1 MGRNTK
7 KLKRKK
13 RKKKFKINQ
22 QEMTMDYEYQSWDC
36 NSSQASGEPEYLLVE
51 AASNDYVPDNANKAN
66 PSVPGRAPRLPDHML
81 SPEDLARRNRRR
93 ARNREAAN
101 RQRDRRNAKVDKLQ
115 SEIDHLK
122 LDGTKLREE
131 NSNLKAEIEQLKFQ
145 LQLKQTS
152 MSQPAQPQMVAVQQ
166 PVGFSGNQPV
176 LVNTMEPG
184 QLTPTAFF
192 VGTPVFTTATNMA
205 QSQHFQF
212 PSGNKV
218 ERLSSSSLE
227 YLKVL

>member
-1 MGRNTK
+1 
-7 KLKRKK
+7 
-13 RKKKFKINQ
+13 
-22 QEMTMDYEYQSWDC
+22 MDYEYTEYQSWDG

-51 AASNDYVPDNANKAN
+51 AANSDYVPDNGNKAN
-66 PSVPGRAPRLPDHML
+66 PSVPGRAPRLPDNLL
-81 SPEDLARRNRRR
+81 SPEELARRNRRR

-115 SEIDHLK
+115 KEIDHLK
-122 LDGTKLREE
+122 SDGNNLRDE
-131 NSNLKAEIEQLKFQ
+131 NVSLKAEIEQLKFQ
-145 LQLKQTS
+145 LQLKCTQ
-152 MSQPAQPQMVAVQQ
+152 QQPQHMVAVQQ

-212 PSGNKV
+212 PAGNKV
-218 ERLSSSSLE
+218 ERLSSSSLD

>member
-1 MGRNTK
+1 
-7 KLKRKK
+7 
-13 RKKKFKINQ
+13 
-22 QEMTMDYEYQSWDC
+22 MTNNNMDYEYQSWDG
-36 NSSQASGEPEYLLVE
+36 NSSQASGDPEYLLVE
-51 AASNDYVPDNANKAN
+51 AVNSDYIPDNGNKAN

-115 SEIDHLK
+115 NEIDNLK
-122 LDGTKLREE
+122 TDGNKLREE
-131 NSNLKAEIEQLKFQ
+131 NVNLKAEIEQLKFQ
-145 LQLKQTS
+145 LQLKQ
-152 MSQPAQPQMVAVQQ
+152 SQQPQMVAVHHQQQ
-166 PVGFSGNQPV
+166 PVAFGNQPV
-176 LVNTMEPG
+176 LVNTMEPTG

-212 PSGNKV
+212 PAGNKV

>member
-1 MGRNTK
+1 
-7 KLKRKK
+7 
-13 RKKKFKINQ
+13 
-22 QEMTMDYEYQSWDC
+22 MDYEYQSWDG
-36 NSSQASGEPEYLLVE
+36 SSQASGEPEYLLVE
-51 AASNDYVPDNANKAN
+51 AAASDYVPDNGNKAN

-81 SPEDLARRNRRR
+81 SPEELARRNRRR

-115 SEIDHLK
+115 NEINQMK
-122 LDGTKLREE
+122 SDGTKLREE
-131 NSNLKAEIEQLKFQ
+131 NANLKAEIEQLKFQ

-152 MSQPAQPQMVAVQQ
+152 IPQSQPQMVAMQQ
-166 PVGFSGNQPV
+166 PVGFAGNQPV

-212 PSGNKV
+212 PAGNKV

>member
-1 MGRNTK
+1 
-7 KLKRKK
+7 
-13 RKKKFKINQ
+13 
-22 QEMTMDYEYQSWDC
+22 
-36 NSSQASGEPEYLLVE
+36 
-51 AASNDYVPDNANKAN
+51 
-66 PSVPGRAPRLPDHML
+66 ML

-115 SEIDHLK
+115 NEIDHLK
-122 LDGTKLREE
+122 SDGTKLREE

-152 MSQPAQPQMVAVQQ
+152 MSQSQPQMVAVQQ
-166 PVGFSGNQPV
+166 PVNFAGNQPV

-212 PSGNKV
+212 PAGNKV

>member
-1 MGRNTK
+1 MG
-7 KLKRKK
+7 
-13 RKKKFKINQ
+13 
-22 QEMTMDYEYQSWDC
+22 DYEYTEYQSWDGK
-36 NSSQASGEPEYLLVE
+36 SSQASGEPEYLLVE
-51 AASNDYVPDNANKAN
+51 AANSDYVPDNGNKAN

-115 SEIDHLK
+115 NEIDHLK
-122 LDGTKLREE
+122 SDGTKLREE

-145 LQLKQTS
+145 FQLKQTQS
-152 MSQPAQPQMVAVQQ
+152 QPQMVAVQQ
-166 PVGFSGNQPV
+166 PVNFAGNQPV

-212 PSGNKV
+212 PAGNKV
-218 ERLSSSSLE
+218 ERLSSSSLD

>member
-22 QEMTMDYEYQSWDC
+22 QEMTMDYEYQSWDG

-115 SEIDHLK
+115 K
-122 LDGTKLREE
+122 
-131 NSNLKAEIEQLKFQ
+131 EIEQLKFQ
-145 LQLKQTS
+145 LQLKCTQ
-152 MSQPAQPQMVAVQQ
+152 QQPQHMVAVQQ
-166 PVGFSGNQPV
+166 PVGMTGNQPV
-176 LVNTMEPG
+176 PVNTMEQG

-212 PSGNKV
+212 PTGNKV

-227 YLKVL
+227 YLKVLNLMNHQL

>member
-1 MGRNTK
+1 
-7 KLKRKK
+7 
-13 RKKKFKINQ
+13 
-22 QEMTMDYEYQSWDC
+22 MDYEYQSWDG
-36 NSSQASGEPEYLLVE
+36 SQASGEPEYLLVE
-51 AASNDYVPDNANKAN
+51 AASSSDYVPDNGNKAN

-115 SEIDHLK
+115 NEIDHLK
-122 LDGTKLREE
+122 SDGTKLREE

-145 LQLKQTS
+145 LQLKQTQS
-152 MSQPAQPQMVAVQQ
+152 QPQMVAVQQ
-166 PVGFSGNQPV
+166 PVNFAGNQPV

-212 PSGNKV
+212 PAGNKV

>member
-1 MGRNTK
+1 
-7 KLKRKK
+7 
-13 RKKKFKINQ
+13 
-22 QEMTMDYEYQSWDC
+22 MTNNNMDYEYTEYQSWDG

-51 AASNDYVPDNANKAN
+51 AANSDFAPDNGNKAN

-81 SPEDLARRNRRR
+81 SPEDLMRRNRRR

-101 RQRDRRNAKVDKLQ
+101 RQRDRRNAKVSKLET
-115 SEIDHLK
+115 EIDHLK
-122 LDGTKLREE
+122 LDGNKLRNENTKL
-131 NSNLKAEIEQLKFQ
+131 KDEIEQLKFQ
-145 LQLKQTS
+145 LQMKQS
-152 MSQPAQPQMVAVQQ
+152 SNGNHPMVAMQQ
-166 PVGFSGNQPV
+166 QSIGTHFTNQPV

-184 QLTPTAFF
+184 QLTPTAFL

-212 PSGNKV
+212 PAGNKT

-227 YLKVL
+227 CLRVL

>member
-1 MGRNTK
+1 
-7 KLKRKK
+7 
-13 RKKKFKINQ
+13 
-22 QEMTMDYEYQSWDC
+22 MDYEYQSWDG
-36 NSSQASGEPEYLLVE
+36 SSQASGEPEYLLVE
-51 AASNDYVPDNANKAN
+51 AASSSDYVPDNGNKAN

-81 SPEDLARRNRRR
+81 SPEELARRNRRR

-115 SEIDHLK
+115 NEIDHLK
-122 LDGTKLREE
+122 SDGTKLREE

-145 LQLKQTS
+145 LQLKQTQS
-152 MSQPAQPQMVAVQQ
+152 QPQMVAMQQ
-166 PVGFSGNQPV
+166 PFNFAGNQPV

-212 PSGNKV
+212 PAGYKV